1 MNQQPT
7 RKEYQRRPQ
16 EVKQIYAH
24 LHRLLAQLLT
34 NLTHNTPTFWL
45 DADPSKHQHHIQPDG
60 TRNTYAKAVYLTPT
74 LQPYND
80 HLNQLSRVQTH
91 ALELMSST
99 AGLEAQGKIPRG
111 LMLPQVIP
119 RVDHAILS
127 RHTSYSSHAY
137 PKAEVV
143 TKLKALLEAQ
153 QANLRLNFE
162 PYASTIDP
170 RREQV
175 EEDITKIAATLDAIA
190 ASQDTLVR
198 ERRAH
203 DRVRPYISTHDPR
216 TTAKITLLPHV
227 RDVGLILEADIQTVH
242 WQEEARKP
250 VTRAMSARS
259 AKALASTVVPGKAIT
274 TRL

>member
-80 HLNQLSRVQTH
+80 HLKQLSRVQTH

-190 ASQDTLVR
+190 ASQDTLVT
-198 ERRAH
+198 
-203 DRVRPYISTHDPR
+203 S
-216 TTAKITLLPHV
+216 
-227 RDVGLILEADIQTVH
+227 
-242 WQEEARKP
+242 
-250 VTRAMSARS
+250 TRATRPRPRPPLHQHPRPTNNRQDHPTTPRARRRPHPRGRHTNRS
-259 AKALASTVVPGKAIT
+259 LARRSQAATQRQSRRSPPRNLLEPRVL
-274 TRL
+274 R